1 MNLDKIIQDD
11 NYYYFFR
18 ALNMGD
24 LSDIKNGI
32 TVSNNHINK
41 IRTDRERYDGISKYR
56 EDDLISLE
64 QVHDHIKKNHRYDT
78 NCISLSS
85 NANVALDYGRGNYK
99 DQYVMIKI
107 PKSELGRSVVNA
119 GLYMINEINSKIQ
132 ELINNKE
139 LSDIERYYISRI
151 DEVKT
156 QDELNIVI
164 EELKKR
170 NLDNFEKE
178 ISFDITNSIDYS
190 SLNKQE
196 NLEKNKTVLKLD
208 VIRRN
213 IISNA
218 SNKFLIQTLGS
229 AFSSLEYIHYNS
241 ITGDKINYVN
251 RKIIDIFSLLQQI
264 PSSPLLDE
272 LKLELLNNINNQNIN
287 NYEYNNYHLNVEDD
301 YTIDKMFELTLGT
314 IDYNSSINMYK
325 KSFYLAKSK
334 LRMKDTL
341 NLLKTITN
349 NNPKY
354 NELYKLME
362 SSTFGIE
369 PEIISRQSDNK
380 INISESVSLDF
391 NLKEIELFNFVNQL
405 NIKDLEFILKNPTKT
420 FEFYLNHFNIEKG
433 SYTKNE
439 YFANAIIDLF
449 NWKKLNIISISSKQR
464 RQIIDKL
471 IENNVVDVY
480 YSLKEKGVKEEK
492 IANVLL
498 TSIVR
503 KKDLTNI
510 NVNETFSVEELED
523 FLGYY
528 KVHDSNLILRP
539 YQASA
544 LENGNELL
552 KYYNFYAA
560 IMPTGSG
567 KSFLSLAKMLENRNA
582 KMLYLAP
589 NDIILNQ
596 LEDYIIKYIYGSK
609 GTLTKSKKQIIKEV
623 FPNLKLCTYQLLL
636 SENQDKIIN
645 VTYDLIFLDELH
657 RSGASEWYS
666 KVKKLINNQPKTTK
680 VIGITATPERTND
693 DLNMA
698 NEWAKYFGY
707 TDKEIELHKHLAIN
721 MDIEQAIKLG
731 YVVNPKVVF
740 CEYNLF
746 SPGGVL
752 YNLHERINLIQDESV
767 RNRSIEE
774 FKRLRKI
781 IEKSHGI
788 SKIIGD
794 NLKLGDRCLVFL
806 PVVNKDGK
814 LIEDEDG
821 NIIDSRIYG
830 DEVIEKYK
838 ELLISYLQ
846 EYYHLSKDEINDMVE
861 FHSMLG
867 KYGKGKNQYELEKFE
882 QKDSKKIKFM
892 LLMNKGNEGMHAE
905 CEREI
910 HLRPTESINLILQ
923 LLGRVEYGI
932 LPNQIIPDEE
942 RPTVI
947 DLVGNLFVYAL
958 NKEKNK
964 VDDLDKLKI
973 VIDWINN
980 TGIIPSIDSNDKV
993 EYMHAITLRSIKNKY
1008 IKWSLFCNFRI

>member
-1 MNLDKIIQDD
+1 MNLDNIIQDD

-24 LSDIKNGI
+24 LSDIKNSI
-32 TVSNNHINK
+32 TISNKHINM
-41 IRTDRERYDGISKYR
+41 IRTDRERYDNIPKYSKDC
-56 EDDLISLE
+56 EISLE
-64 QVHDHIKKNHRYDT
+64 QVFDHIKNHHRYDT

-85 NANVALDYGRGNYK
+85 NANVVLDYGRGNYK

-107 PKSELGRSVVNA
+107 PKNELGISVVNA
-119 GLYMINEINSKIQ
+119 GIYMISEINKKIDD
-132 ELINNKE
+132 LILNNE

-190 SLNKQE
+190 SLNEQE

-314 IDYNSSINMYK
+314 IDYNTSINMHK

-341 NLLKTITN
+341 NLLKTIIN

-369 PEIISRQSDNK
+369 PEIISRQNSNK

-391 NLKEIELFNFVNQL
+391 NLKEIELFNFVNRL

-420 FEFYLNHFNIEKG
+420 FEYYLNHFNIEKG
-433 SYTKNE
+433 NYTKDE

-449 NWKKLNIISISSKQR
+449 EWKKLNIISISTKQR

-552 KYYNFYAA
+552 KYHNFYAA

-596 LEDYIIKYIYGSK
+596 L
-609 GTLTKSKKQIIKEV
+609 
-623 FPNLKLCTYQLLL
+623 
-636 SENQDKIIN
+636 
-645 VTYDLIFLDELH
+645 
-657 RSGASEWYS
+657 
-666 KVKKLINNQPKTTK
+666 
-680 VIGITATPERTND
+680 
-693 DLNMA
+693 
-698 NEWAKYFGY
+698 
-707 TDKEIELHKHLAIN
+707 
-721 MDIEQAIKLG
+721 
-731 YVVNPKVVF
+731 
-740 CEYNLF
+740 
-746 SPGGVL
+746 
-752 YNLHERINLIQDESV
+752 
-767 RNRSIEE
+767 
-774 FKRLRKI
+774 
-781 IEKSHGI
+781 
-788 SKIIGD
+788 
-794 NLKLGDRCLVFL
+794 
-806 PVVNKDGK
+806 
-814 LIEDEDG
+814 
-821 NIIDSRIYG
+821 
-830 DEVIEKYK
+830 
-838 ELLISYLQ
+838 
-846 EYYHLSKDEINDMVE
+846 
-861 FHSMLG
+861 
-867 KYGKGKNQYELEKFE
+867 
-882 QKDSKKIKFM
+882 
-892 LLMNKGNEGMHAE
+892 
-905 CEREI
+905 
-910 HLRPTESINLILQ
+910 
-923 LLGRVEYGI
+923 
-932 LPNQIIPDEE
+932 
-942 RPTVI
+942 
-947 DLVGNLFVYAL
+947 
-958 NKEKNK
+958 
-964 VDDLDKLKI
+964 
-973 VIDWINN
+973 
-980 TGIIPSIDSNDKV
+980 
-993 EYMHAITLRSIKNKY
+993 
-1008 IKWSLFCNFRI
+1008 